1 MISIKMH
8 VAMTVTFAMWS
19 ADGAK
24 PPMESGKKKKKK
36 NFLGAAE
43 PGGLGVSTNST
54 LSSLLNRRRKRP

>member
-36 NFLGAAE
+36 FPGRSGTRRLG
-43 PGGLGVSTNST
+43 
-54 LSSLLNRRRKRP
+54 SLHQQHTQQLVES